1 MVTSCPYP
9 LCCRLVQQ
17 QAADL
22 AQQRSTLQQLSA
34 DKAAA
39 LAAAE
44 RQAAAALQG
53 AEREHRLA
61 MQEAQQAWERQ
72 KAALEQQRVE
82 AVLQVWCGACVVRA
96 RSDLACCYPGML
108 ECQPCSSG
116 VKSALATC
124 VVASDCAAAAHGC
137 FKGFV
142 VLWRRLTVPSIY
154 CVFA

>member
-1 MVTSCPYP
+1 
-9 LCCRLVQQ
+9 LVEQ

-53 AEREHRLA
+53 AEREHRRA
-61 MQEAQQAWERQ
+61 MHEAQQAWEHQ

-82 AVLQVWCGACVVRA
+82 AVLQVWIRCILVVRGVI
-96 RSDLACCYPGML
+96 LQLCYSGML
-108 ECQPCSSG
+108 
-116 VKSALATC
+116 
-124 VVASDCAAAAHGC
+124 DC
-137 FKGFV
+137 
-142 VLWRRLTVPSIY
+142 
-154 CVFA
+154 